1 MKTDSRSLFITGI
14 TTTSPV
20 TYFSA
25 KPKTPGL
32 AAVIL
37 TVESDESA
45 DFLWRVKEKTGAKL
59 YQK

>member
-14 TTTSPV
+14 TT
-20 TYFSA
+20 
-25 KPKTPGL
+25 TPGL